1 MRRNRTLT
9 LTLCALASAFATLVC
24 SSGYITPGSLAE
36 TEEAQANLSA
46 SATALSALLVG
57 PTQTLNA
64 PVEIA
69 TAIPSAETQPS
80 PEISSTPAESPT
92 AAAPYVYTAQSG
104 DTLSALAARFGVQ
117 AEEIA
122 SPQNIPP
129 GLIPAGQIL
138 TIPNVLGETS
148 PQDHLL
154 PDSEVVFSPSAIGFV
169 TATYIGRMGG
179 YLATYREYLPSSLH
193 TGADVVDRVA
203 YEHSL
208 NPRLLLSVLQEQ
220 SNWVLGEAQGSLD
233 YPMGYLDPSS
243 DGLYAQLS
251 WAARQLSIGYY
262 GWREG
267 RVTELVFPNGQ
278 TLRLAPD
285 LNAGTVAI
293 QYLFSKL
300 HNYEE
305 WLELMDPDFGFAHTH
320 GVGMFPDPWVRAAEV
335 EPLFP
340 ADLAQTEPHMSLPF
354 YRTQIWYYTG
364 GPHGAWEREGAQA
377 ALDFAP
383 SSTQSGCAVSEAW
396 ITAASEGLVVRAQP
410 GLIMVDWDGDA
421 NEQTGWVI
429 LYLHVS
435 HNGAIKVGDFVNRG
449 QQLGHPSCE
458 GGRATDT
465 HVHIARKYNG
475 EWIGAAG
482 PVPMILSGWVVQS
495 GGAPYLGSLV
505 RGDQTIIACTCSS
518 IDARIARSADDPY

>member
-1 MRRNRTLT
+1 MRLNRTLT
-9 LTLCALASAFATLVC
+9 LTLCALASAFATVVC

-36 TEEAQANLSA
+36 TEAAQANLSA

-57 PTQTLNA
+57 PTQTLSA
-64 PVEIA
+64 PAEIA
-69 TAIPSAETQPS
+69 TAIPSPETTP
-80 PEISSTPAESPT
+80 TPAESPT
-92 AAAPYVYTAQSG
+92 AAAPFVYTAQSG

-117 AEEIA
+117 VEEIA

-129 GLIPAGQIL
+129 GLIPAGQIF

-148 PQDHLL
+148 PNEHLL
-154 PDSEVVFSPSAIGFV
+154 PDSEIVFSPSAIGFV

-179 YLATYREYLPSSLH
+179 HLATYREYLPSDWH

-203 YEHSL
+203 FEHSL
-208 NPRLLLSVLQEQ
+208 NPRVLLSVLQEQ
-220 SNWVLGEAQGSLD
+220 SNWVLGEPVAGD
-233 YPMGYLDPSS
+233 NVAYPIGFANPVD

-267 RVTELVFPNGQ
+267 RLTELVFPSGR
-278 TLRLAPD
+278 TLRIAPD

-300 HNYEE
+300 YDYDE
-305 WLELMDPDFGFAHTH
+305 WLELMNPDFGFAYTH

-340 ADLAQTEPHMSLPF
+340 ADLAQTEPNMSLPF

-377 ALDFAP
+377 AVDFAP
-383 SSTQSGCAVSEAW
+383 ASTESGCAISELW
-396 ITAASEGLVVRAQP
+396 VTALSEGLVVRSAE
-410 GLIMVDWDGDA
+410 GLIMVDWDGDG

-429 LYLHVS
+429 LYLHVD
-435 HNGAIKVGDFVNRG
+435 HNSTINVGDFVNRG
-449 QQLGHPSCE
+449 QQLGHPSCK
-458 GGRATDT
+458 GGNATDT
-465 HVHIARKYNG
+465 HLHIARKYNG

-482 PVPMILSGWVVQS
+482 PVPMILSGWVAQS

-505 RGDQTIIACTCSS
+505 RGDQTITACTCSN